1 MAFLTTLQTVGI
13 LLAMGIPGFII
24 AKLKLINAKIAIRVL
39 SIILLYI
46 CQPFIAANAFLNTSF
61 EMEILVNLIVIIVIT
76 ITLMVALLYIGKAV
90 FFKDK
95 LTQKRDVFSFAGSLG
110 NVGYMCIPFLQLL
123 TNYNHEIILYATA
136 SIVGFNLVAWTLGC
150 YFITKDK
157 RHISIKHIFL
167 NLPTISFII
176 ILPFFI
182 LNLNF
187 ITFPQLA
194 PLADMT
200 RLFSEM
206 MAPVSMTILGIQFSQ
221 MKLKELIDDY
231 RVYVVSFIKLIVSPA
246 LAFLMWWLINLVVDI
261 QAIRLNLIALA
272 AMPSATIVMMFASIY
287 NSDSVSAAKAV
298 LVSSLLSV
306 VTIPLA
312 LYAFV

>member
-1 MAFLTTLQTVGI
+1 MAFLNTLQTVGI

-24 AKLKLINAKIAIRVL
+24 AKLKLIDTKSAIKAL
-39 SIILLYI
+39 SVILLYI

-61 EMEILVNLIVIIVIT
+61 DKTILINLVMVIVIT
-76 ITLMVALLYIGKAV
+76 IVLMVALLYIGKAV

-95 LTQKRDVFSFAGSLG
+95 LTPKRDVFSFAGSLG

-123 TNYNHEIILYATA
+123 TNNDHEVILYATA

-150 YFITKDK
+150 FFITKNK
-157 RHISIKHIFL
+157 KHISIKHIFL

-187 ITFPQLA
+187 NTVPQLA

-221 MKLKELIDDY
+221 MKFRELIDDY
-231 RVYVVSFIKLIVSPA
+231 RVYVMSFIKLIVSPA
-246 LAFLMWWLINLVVDI
+246 LAFFLWWLVNLMVDI
-261 QAIRLNLIALA
+261 EAVRMNIIALA
-272 AMPSATIVMMFASIY
+272 AMPSATLVMMFCSIY
-287 NSDSVSAAKAV
+287 DSDSLSAAKAV
-298 LVSSLLSV
+298 LVSSILSV
-306 VTIPLA
+306 ITIPLA
-312 LYAFV
+312 LFAFV